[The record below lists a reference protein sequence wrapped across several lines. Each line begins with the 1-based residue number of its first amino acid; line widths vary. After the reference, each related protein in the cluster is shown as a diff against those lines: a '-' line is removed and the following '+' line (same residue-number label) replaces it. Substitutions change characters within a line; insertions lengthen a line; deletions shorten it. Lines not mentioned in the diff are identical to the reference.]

1 MSLDAFKFIFWWEWA
16 HRFLAR
22 MVGFA
27 FAIPLVYFVVRR
39 RLPAAFSWKLAG
51 LFMLGGLQGAIG
63 WYMVSSGLVDRI
75 DVSHYRLALH
85 LTVAFLIL
93 ALLLWSA
100 WTLPGPSTAVARAP
114 STTRHRRAA
123 QALLALI
130 FLQVVLGALVAGMKA
145 GLAHNTW
152 PLMDGQLI
160 PSGLWVMSP
169 WYLNPFEN
177 VMTVQF
183 NHRMVAYVLV
193 AAVLWHAVSVMRGDS
208 AKRRAILG
216 TDAGGR
222 CRRAGAIGDLDAA
235 CSRAAGPGPRASGPR
250 GNRHGIGGPPPVRGV
265 ARLRVTSLD
274 PPEGTARHHSGE
286 GGVWR
291 CGAGRFLRAD
301 GPSSGPRKLRRL
313 YTRTH
318 YRAKLRC
325 VPSGVA
331 RSHRAA
337 PPIPDQLKERCE
349 RILWR
354 RPVYCCYAKL
364 TTAPGRRFL
373 QECSKPV
380 LRSAR
385 SRDWANSTAPEEP
398 L

>member
-1 MSLDAFKFIFWWEWA
+1 MPDGSTPTLADPMRAIRWWLYGVAALVFALIVVGGATRLTNSGLSITEWRPLMGILPPLSDADWQDVFQKYRQIPEYHIVNRGMSLDAFKFIFWWEWA

-51 LFMLGGLQGAIG
+51 LFMLGGMQGAIG

-100 WTLPGPSTAVARAP
+100 WTLPGPSTAVAP
-114 STTRHRRAA
+114 PLPTTRFRRAA

-160 PSGLWVMSP
+160 PSGLLVMTP
-169 WYLNPFEN
+169 WYLNLFEN

-193 AAVLWHAVSVMRGDS
+193 AAVLWHAMSVMRGDS
-208 AKRRAILG
+208 ANAIRSSALML
-216 TDAGGR
+216 AGGVV
-222 CRRAGAIGDLDAA
+222 AQALLGIWTLLAHVPLGLGLAHQGLAAIVTGLAVRHLFVV
-235 CSRAAGPGPRASGPR
+235 SRA
-250 GNRHGIGGPPPVRGV
+250 
-265 ARLRVTSLD
+265 
-274 PPEGTARHHSGE
+274 
-286 GGVWR
+286 
-291 CGAGRFLRAD
+291 
-301 GPSSGPRKLRRL
+301 
-313 YTRTH
+313 
-318 YRAKLRC
+318 
-325 VPSGVA
+325 
-331 RSHRAA
+331 
-337 PPIPDQLKERCE
+337 
-349 RILWR
+349 
-354 RPVYCCYAKL
+354 
-364 TTAPGRRFL
+364 
-373 QECSKPV
+373 
-380 LRSAR
+380 SA
-385 SRDWANSTAPEEP
+385 
-398 L
+398 

>member
-1 MSLDAFKFIFWWEWA
+1 VSDGSTPTLADPMRAIRWWLYGVAALVFALIVVGGATRLTDSGLSITEWRPLMGILPPLSDADWQDVFQKYRQIPEYHLVNRGMSLDAFKFIFWWEWA

-51 LFMLGGLQGAIG
+51 LFMLGGMQGAIG

-100 WTLPGPSTAVARAP
+100 WTLPGPSTAVAP
-114 STTRHRRAA
+114 PQHTTRFRRAA

-160 PSGLWVMSP
+160 PSGLLVMTP
-169 WYLNPFEN
+169 WYLNLFEN

-193 AAVLWHAVSVMRGDS
+193 ATVLWHAMSVMRGDS
-208 AKRRAILG
+208 ANTIRSSAL
-216 TDAGGR
+216 TLAGGVV
-222 CRRAGAIGDLDAA
+222 AQALLGIWTLLAHVPLGLGLAHQGLAAIITGLAVRHLFVV
-235 CSRAAGPGPRASGPR
+235 SRA
-250 GNRHGIGGPPPVRGV
+250 
-265 ARLRVTSLD
+265 
-274 PPEGTARHHSGE
+274 
-286 GGVWR
+286 
-291 CGAGRFLRAD
+291 
-301 GPSSGPRKLRRL
+301 
-313 YTRTH
+313 
-318 YRAKLRC
+318 
-325 VPSGVA
+325 
-331 RSHRAA
+331 
-337 PPIPDQLKERCE
+337 
-349 RILWR
+349 
-354 RPVYCCYAKL
+354 
-364 TTAPGRRFL
+364 
-373 QECSKPV
+373 
-380 LRSAR
+380 SA
-385 SRDWANSTAPEEP
+385 
-398 L
+398 